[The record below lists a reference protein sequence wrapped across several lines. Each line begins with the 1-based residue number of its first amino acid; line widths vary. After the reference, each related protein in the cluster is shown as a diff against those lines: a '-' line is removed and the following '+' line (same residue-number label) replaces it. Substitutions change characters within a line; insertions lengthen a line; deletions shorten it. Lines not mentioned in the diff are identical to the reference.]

1 MRQLIKSVIKR
12 TTFNL
17 VSLANS
23 SKIGRFINY
32 EFIKSVLQLQKTVI
46 HNGCSLDLVIPN
58 LINKFRADTFS
69 SKEPETL
76 VWIDSIPI
84 GSVFWDIG
92 ANVGLYSCYAA
103 KKRRCKVLS
112 FEPSVFNLESLARNI
127 FINDLMD
134 KITIVP
140 LPLSNKL
147 EVSSLNMSS
156 TDWGGAL
163 STFGQ
168 SYGHDGNDLE
178 KIFEFKTIGLSMDDA
193 VQRLDIPSPDYI
205 KMDVDGIE
213 HLILKGGSR
222 VLLEVAGILIEV
234 NEDYKEQDDNVFEY
248 LTEAGLVL
256 KEKRHSDMF
265 EGNIVFGNSYNQI
278 WVRQG

>member
-46 HNGCSLDLVIPN
+46 HNGCSLNLVIPN

-76 VWIDSIPI
+76 EWIDSIPI

-103 KKRRCKVLS
+103 KKRCCKVLS

-147 EVSSLNMSS
+147 QVSSLNMSS

-193 VQRLDIPSPDYI
+193 VQRLDIPVPDYI

-222 VLLEVAGILIEV
+222 VLREVAGILIEV

-265 EGNIVFGNSYNQI
+265 EGNIAFGNSYNQI

>member
-1 MRQLIKSVIKR
+1 MIKR

-46 HNGCSLDLVIPN
+46 HNGCSLNLVIPN
-58 LINKFRADTFS
+58 LINKSRADTFS

-76 VWIDSIPI
+76 EWIDSIPI

-222 VLLEVAGILIEV
+222 VLREVAGILIEV

-265 EGNIVFGNSYNQI
+265 EGNIAFGNSYNQI

>member
-1 MRQLIKSVIKR
+1 MIKR
-12 TTFNL
+12 ITFNL

-23 SKIGRFINY
+23 SKFGRFINY

-46 HNGCSLDLVIPN
+46 HNGCSLDFVIPN
-58 LINKFRADTFS
+58 LINKSRADTFS

-76 VWIDSIPI
+76 EWIDSIPI

-134 KITIVP
+134 KITIIP

-147 EVSSLNMSS
+147 KVSSLNMSS

-193 VQRLDIPSPDYI
+193 VQRLDIPVPDYI